1 MDEKVQYIREV
12 VMLVVGSIAT
22 WLITNIRPKQV
33 KEDEHD
39 KSQNQTIEIQGRT
52 LAGAWDMIEKL
63 QKHSISQ
70 DAKIKELDDALVK
83 YTRAL
88 NRAYRFI
95 GEHVRGVQVPD
106 FLLDTDPNIGKK

>member
-12 VMLVVGSIAT
+12 IMLVVGSIAT

-39 KSQNQTIEIQGRT
+39 KSQNQTIETQGRT
-52 LAGAWDMIEKL
+52 LVGAFDMIEKL
-63 QKHSISQ
+63 QKRADEQ
-70 DAKIKELDDALVK
+70 DRKIKELDNALVK

-88 NRAYRFI
+88 NRAYKFI
-95 GEHVRGVQVPD
+95 GEHIRGVPVPD